1 MKKIIFV
8 LAHLQ
13 YSDGVAKVLCDICNA
28 LPKNEYD
35 ITVKSLYRCDKDFI
49 KNFDSRIKVT
59 TFLGKYFRGLDKL
72 LEFIPQKILYKMVI
86 NDKYDVE
93 IGFQYGLSTQIIAA
107 STNNNASHVAWMH
120 TYDEGLVL
128 LDSYKKMK
136 KVICVAKCNARRL
149 EKESHGAVE
158 ADYCYNLV
166 NDTKIKR
173 LSTEEC
179 EVEETNCPLFVSV
192 GRHSPEKGYKRLISI
207 FDELHKEGKV
217 FQCLLIGD
225 GPEHEELQ
233 SLINENK
240 LTDVVILLGAK
251 KNPHKYTRMADAFIC
266 SSFSEGYST
275 ACTEAAVLGIPII
288 TTNVSGGAEII
299 EEAECGVLTGIDD
312 ESLKNAIRTVLDDPQ
327 LLKQWKLKAKETSV
341 RFSMQER
348 EQRMQELFKNL

>member
-28 LPKNEYD
+28 LPKDEYD

-49 KNFDSRIKVT
+49 KNFDRRIRVT
-59 TFLGKYFRGLDKL
+59 TFFGKYFRGLDKL
-72 LEFIPQKILYKMVI
+72 LEFIPKKILYKMII

-107 STNNNASHVAWMH
+107 STNKNASHVAWMH
-120 TYDEGLVL
+120 GYDEGLVL
-128 LDSYKKMK
+128 IDSYKKMK
-136 KVICVAKCNARRL
+136 KVICVSKFNAQRL
-149 EKESHGAVE
+149 EKESLGKVNS
-158 ADYCYNLV
+158 DYCYNLV
-166 NDTKIKR
+166 HDEEIKK
-173 LSTEEC
+173 LSMKKCQFHKTEY
-179 EVEETNCPLFVSV
+179 PLFVSV
-192 GRHSPEKGYKRLISI
+192 GRQTSEKGYKRLIKI
-207 FDELHKEGKV
+207 FDELYKEGKV
-217 FQCLLIGD
+217 FKCLLIGD
-225 GPEHEELQ
+225 GPEHEELK
-233 SLINENK
+233 SLIIENK
-240 LTDVVILLGAK
+240 LTDVVLLLGAK
-251 KNPHKYTRMADAFIC
+251 KNPHKYTRMADAFIR

-288 TTNVSGGAEII
+288 TTDVSGGAEII

-312 ESLKNAIRTVLDDPQ
+312 ESLKNAIQTVLDNPQ
-327 LLKQWKLKAKETSV
+327 LLEQWKIKAKETSV

>member
-28 LPKNEYD
+28 LPKDEYD

-49 KNFDSRIKVT
+49 KNFDSHIKVT
-59 TFLGKYFRGLDKL
+59 TFCGKYFRGLDKL
-72 LEFIPQKILYKMVI
+72 LEFIPKKILYKMVI

-107 STNNNASHVAWMH
+107 STNNNASHIAWMH
-120 TYDEGLVL
+120 GYDEGLVL
-128 LDSYKKMK
+128 IDSYKKMK
-136 KVICVAKCNARRL
+136 KVVCVSKCNAQRL
-149 EKESHGAVE
+149 EKESHGEVN

-166 NDTKIKR
+166 HDKEIKM
-173 LSTEEC
+173 LSMKEC
-179 EVEETNCPLFVSV
+179 EFQKNNYPLFVSV
-192 GRHSPEKGYKRLISI
+192 GRHTSEKGYKRLISI

-225 GPEHEELQ
+225 GPEHEALK
-233 SLINENK
+233 SLITENK
-240 LTDVVILLGAK
+240 LTDVVLLLGTK
-251 KNPHKYTRMADAFIC
+251 KNPHKYTRIADAFIC

-288 TTNVSGGAEII
+288 TTDVSGGAEII